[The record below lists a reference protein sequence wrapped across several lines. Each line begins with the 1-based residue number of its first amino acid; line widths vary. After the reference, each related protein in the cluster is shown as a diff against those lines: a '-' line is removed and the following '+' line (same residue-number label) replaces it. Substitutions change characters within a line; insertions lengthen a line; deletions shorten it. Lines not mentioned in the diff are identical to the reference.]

1 MALVTSGASVS
12 SCPEKVS
19 LGREVSGMKLPS
31 DELRC
36 DLSCLEGASLM
47 EKAGKMTKKK
57 SAKDFFKSCTVD
69 LVLFA
74 ASL

>member
-1 MALVTSGASVS
+1 
-12 SCPEKVS
+12 
-19 LGREVSGMKLPS
+19 MKLPS

-36 DLSCLEGASLM
+36 DLSRLEGAGLM
-47 EKAGKMTKKK
+47 EKAGNMTKKK

-74 ASL
+74 ASP

>member
-1 MALVTSGASVS
+1 
-12 SCPEKVS
+12 
-19 LGREVSGMKLPS
+19 MKLPS

-36 DLSCLEGASLM
+36 DLSRLEGASLM

>member
-1 MALVTSGASVS
+1 MSG
-12 SCPEKVS
+12 EGE
-19 LGREVSGMKLPS
+19 LGGEVSGMKLPS

-36 DLSCLEGASLM
+36 DLSHLEGASLM